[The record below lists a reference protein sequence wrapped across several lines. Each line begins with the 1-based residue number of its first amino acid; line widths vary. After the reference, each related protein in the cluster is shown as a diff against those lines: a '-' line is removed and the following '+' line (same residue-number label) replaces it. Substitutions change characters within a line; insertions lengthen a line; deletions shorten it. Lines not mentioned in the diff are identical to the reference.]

1 MASQVAEAN
10 TESMIVKQ
18 RGIQRPGA
26 LRAAGVG
33 RPLPKI
39 VPEMGPAD
47 PAAAAGRAN
56 LSYVSD
62 AEPGIRRQGGPRRF
76 RYVANGGEVVRDAET
91 LARIRMLAI
100 PPAWTH
106 VWICAS
112 PDGHI
117 QATGRDARGRKQYIY
132 HADWI
137 ACRDEAKFTSL
148 AAFAALL
155 PKLRARV
162 DADLRRRDLS
172 RERVIATVVWLLDNA
187 MIRIGND
194 VYAREN
200 KSFGLTTLRSRHVAI
215 EGSRVRFAFVGK
227 SGKEWKLRLADRRIA
242 AIIRTVQ
249 ELPGQR
255 LFQYLDENGERG
267 DIRSQDVNGYI
278 KETIGDAFTS
288 RHFRT
293 WGATEAAATLLV
305 QVPLPTTKRETNAAV
320 NGIIDR
326 VAHRLNNTRS
336 VCRRSYIHPAVVDAW
351 LEGRLADELVETR
364 RRYPRP
370 LKGLERDESTLL
382 RWLSK
387 RAQ

>member
-1 MASQVAEAN
+1 GRARDPVAPWPVRGLGNADTHAAHDHWSDHCRTQFDASGTERPGVVAFVDRQRLGQAAWSCRQRRYFARAAALDHPLYPPFRLESTDKHRGSAAADDVEAPVDAVGTIDVGMGRRSEHRRIARGRSREAVRCGIVGLIGLRLDDDAADAADQQRGTQQIGSNLHGGAVAEPDQIRMVHRAIARRDRMASATRAGEWNIGCLRRFLGIWNSWGSPMASQVAEAN

-117 QATGRDARGRKQYIY
+117 QATG
-132 HADWI
+132 
-137 ACRDEAKFTSL
+137 
-148 AAFAALL
+148 
-155 PKLRARV
+155 
-162 DADLRRRDLS
+162 
-172 RERVIATVVWLLDNA
+172 
-187 MIRIGND
+187 
-194 VYAREN
+194 
-200 KSFGLTTLRSRHVAI
+200 
-215 EGSRVRFAFVGK
+215 
-227 SGKEWKLRLADRRIA
+227 
-242 AIIRTVQ
+242 
-249 ELPGQR
+249 
-255 LFQYLDENGERG
+255 
-267 DIRSQDVNGYI
+267 
-278 KETIGDAFTS
+278 
-288 RHFRT
+288 
-293 WGATEAAATLLV
+293 
-305 QVPLPTTKRETNAAV
+305 
-320 NGIIDR
+320 
-326 VAHRLNNTRS
+326 
-336 VCRRSYIHPAVVDAW
+336 
-351 LEGRLADELVETR
+351 
-364 RRYPRP
+364 
-370 LKGLERDESTLL
+370 
-382 RWLSK
+382 
-387 RAQ
+387 